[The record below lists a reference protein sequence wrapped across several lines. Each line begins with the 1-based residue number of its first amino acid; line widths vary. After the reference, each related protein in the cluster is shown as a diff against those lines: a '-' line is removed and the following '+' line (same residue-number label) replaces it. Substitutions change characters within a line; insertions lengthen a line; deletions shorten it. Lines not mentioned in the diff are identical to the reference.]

1 MHTIVCTP
9 AERRMQIGVGG
20 DATPSSIDFGSW
32 VRGQPL
38 GLEALTGQLG
48 GTAKPFD
55 PGRRVIAKSG
65 GGLAKVFIGT
75 PLDNALFKDLTL
87 TNASFANV
95 SLAGARFD
103 DIDFSNT
110 VITSNCNFNG
120 MQIAGV
126 GVKELLAA
134 YAQCRPEEQA

>member
-1 MHTIVCTP
+1 M
-9 AERRMQIGVGG
+9 
-20 DATPSSIDFGSW
+20 
-32 VRGQPL
+32 
-38 GLEALTGQLG
+38 
-48 GTAKPFD
+48 
-55 PGRRVIAKSG
+55 IAKSEG
-65 GGLAKVFIGT
+65 PAKVFIGT
-75 PLDNALFKDLTL
+75 RLDNALFKDLTL

-95 SLAGARFD
+95 SLAGAKFD

-134 YAQCRPEEQA
+134 YARRRPEEQA

>member
-1 MHTIVCTP
+1 M
-9 AERRMQIGVGG
+9 
-20 DATPSSIDFGSW
+20 
-32 VRGQPL
+32 RGRPL

-55 PGRRVIAKSG
+55 PGRRVIAKSEG
-65 GGLAKVFIGT
+65 PAKVFIGT
-75 PLDNALFKDLTL
+75 PLDNALFKDVTL
-87 TNASFANV
+87 ANASFENV

-134 YAQCRPEEQA
+134 YAQRRPEEQA